1 MRFMGLDYGE
11 KTIGVAIS
19 DPEGLIA
26 QSYEVIKRDESSTI
40 CINRIREIARCCEIN
55 MVIVGM
61 PRNMDGSI
69 GEQGKKVLGFADKL
83 KKALTL
89 PIELWDERLSTVEAE
104 RILIKADLSRK
115 KRKGIVDKLAA
126 AVILQNYLNAK
137 NQVKYS

>member
-1 MRFMGLDYGE
+1 MGIDYGE

-19 DPEGLIA
+19 DPEGIIA
-26 QSYEVIKRDESSTI
+26 QTHEVIKRDESSTI
-40 CINRIREIARCCEIN
+40 YINRIKEIARCCDVN

-69 GEQGKKVLGFADKL
+69 GEQGKKVRGFADKL
-83 KKALTL
+83 KKTLAL
-89 PIELWDERLSTVEAE
+89 PVELWDERLSTVEAE

-126 AVILQNYLNAK
+126 AVVLQSYLNSR
-137 NQVKYS
+137 NRVNWEE